1 MSPLQPQMSPSQ
13 ATFAEPRAIPS
24 HLFLRG
30 GAAAWVVP
38 PPHILPFLPA
48 PWDGT
53 CLPETCCCGS
63 QPTGLLLSGVAG
75 SPSPL
80 FVSLPVCLT

>member
-1 MSPLQPQMSPSQ
+1 MSLWQPQMSASQ

-53 CLPETCCCGS
+53 CLQRPAA
-63 QPTGLLLSGVAG
+63 VAH
-75 SPSPL
+75 
-80 FVSLPVCLT
+80 SLPACSFLVWLAAPALCLSLCLFA